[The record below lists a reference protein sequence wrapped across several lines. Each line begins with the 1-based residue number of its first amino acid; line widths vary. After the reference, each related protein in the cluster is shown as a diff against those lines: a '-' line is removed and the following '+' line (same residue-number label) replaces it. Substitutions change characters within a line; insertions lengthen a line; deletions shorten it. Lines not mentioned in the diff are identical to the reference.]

1 MKTRMRMRMRMLP
14 TTLLALALALPAA
27 AQQPPEEGGGP
38 GRGRDEV
45 FRMIDAYIV
54 SNLQESLGLDDAG
67 FVRLLPLVKRL
78 QTDRRQALRGRLET
92 LSELRQVMRAGGA
105 TESRVAE
112 LMKRVKQQEAEA
124 TQQQRANVEAIDA
137 QLTPVQQ
144 AKFRILEFEVEQRLR
159 RLLEQARPQQPGN
172 QGRRPRAKRP
182 GE

>member
-1 MKTRMRMRMRMLP
+1 VRCPKRTMSTA
-14 TTLLALALALPAA
+14 LLALALALPAI
-27 AQQPPEEGGGP
+27 AQQPPAEGGGP

-45 FRMIDAYIV
+45 FRMVDAYIV

-67 FVRLLPLVKRL
+67 FVRLLPVVKRL
-78 QTDRRQALRGRLET
+78 QTERRQALRARLET
-92 LSELRQVMRAGGA
+92 LSELRRLMREGGA
-105 TESRVAE
+105 TESRVVE
-112 LMKRVKQQEAEA
+112 LMKQVKQQEAEA
-124 TQQQRANVEAIDA
+124 AQQQRANVEAIDA

-172 QGRRPRAKRP
+172 PGRRPRGARP